1 MKIRMLAIVVF
12 CAAAA
17 ACASP
22 EATRQRG
29 GGQGGDVGNR
39 RAQIRLHG
47 GSYEY
52 YKTPDQIG
60 PVQHPSL
67 DNAEQAKKVD

>member
-1 MKIRMLAIVVF
+1 MKIALILLVVA

-29 GGQGGDVGNR
+29 GGPGGDVGNR
-39 RAQIRLHG
+39 RATVRLHG

-52 YKTPDQIG
+52 YKTPDDIG

-67 DNAEQAKKVD
+67 DSAEQAKKVN